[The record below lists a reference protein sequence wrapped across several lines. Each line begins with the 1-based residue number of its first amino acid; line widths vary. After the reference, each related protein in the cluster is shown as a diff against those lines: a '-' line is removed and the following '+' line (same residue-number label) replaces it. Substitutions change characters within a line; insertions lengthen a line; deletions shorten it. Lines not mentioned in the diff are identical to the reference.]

1 MHFMVQDSAPDIA
14 SSTEGYAG
22 RFAGPVGQYLLRV
35 QEQAIIEM
43 LERAPKKGRV
53 LDVGGG
59 HCQLTQLLLDRGYE
73 VVLHGSSEQSFAR
86 ANKLGLLQHPRLS
99 TVISPLEQLPFED
112 REFDIVVAI
121 RMLAHIDEWE
131 RFLSELG
138 RVARTEVIVDFA
150 SLYTL
155 NIFTPIL
162 FRLKKRIEKNTRSY
176 LCQSATE
183 VGNTLKQAGF
193 NRLYSRA
200 QFFLPMGLHRA
211 LKNVPLSEKL
221 ERLSESAGATRLL
234 GSPVIVGAVREV

>member
-1 MHFMVQDSAPDIA
+1 MAQDSAPDIS

-22 RFAGPVGQYLLRV
+22 RFSGPVGEYLLRV

-43 LERAPKKGRV
+43 LERGPKKGRV

-59 HCQLTQLLLDRGYE
+59 HCQLTKLLLDRGYE
-73 VVLHGSSEQSFAR
+73 VVLHGSSEQSFER

-99 TVISPLEQLPFED
+99 TVISPLEKLPFAD

-121 RMLAHIDEWE
+121 RMLAHIDAWE
-131 RFLSELG
+131 NFLAELG

-155 NIFTPIL
+155 NIFTPLL
-162 FRLKKRIEKNTRSY
+162 FQLKKRIEKNTRTY
-176 LCQSATE
+176 LCQSASE

-193 NRLYSRA
+193 GRLYSRA
-200 QFFLPMGLHRA
+200 QFFWPMGLHRA